1 MPQNYGWLT
10 QNTLAVNGTY
20 FKIPHTITN
29 VNAKSILVGT
39 LTISET
45 FWYVGDSGWDAIM
58 VNPGYYDSTA
68 TQNTDSSGYYI
79 TNSSIV
85 TTTTNDKLLTPLGRI
100 GVGAIVAAHWLFFFE
115 SIKLSN
121 VSVAV
126 VCLAT
131 SSLFSALIEPFV
143 FKRKMNGYEL
153 LFGIVVIAALAFALK
168 ADVSYFWGYLYGVIA
183 AFLATL
189 FTIFN
194 ALYINK
200 VEASKI
206 TLIEM
211 LGGWIAMSIYIV
223 LFTNTPLCDFS
234 ISQQDTIYLIA
245 LGIVCT
251 AFAFVVSVEVMKSL
265 SPYSVIMAV
274 NLEPIYSI
282 VLALIL
288 FGESEEMT
296 SSFYIGGSI
305 IILTVFL
312 DGYLKTKMKVIK

>member
-1 MPQNYGWLT
+1 MNSWTQRNSLLVMHLIVIILGLT
-10 QNTLAVNGTY
+10 GILGKIIEATSTILVWYRMMIAFFALGLYLLIQKGL
-20 FKIPHTITN
+20 FKIQKEFI
-29 VNAKSILVGT
+29 
-39 LTISET
+39 
-45 FWYVGDSGWDAIM
+45 W
-58 VNPGYYDSTA
+58 
-68 TQNTDSSGYYI
+68 Q
-79 TNSSIV
+79 
-85 TTTTNDKLLTPLGRI
+85 LL

-115 SIKLSN
+115 SIKVSN

-143 FKRKMNGYEL
+143 FKRKISAYEL
-153 LFGIVVIAALAFALK
+153 VFGIVVIAALAFALQ
-168 ADVSYFWGYLYGVIA
+168 ADIRYFWGYVYGVLA

-200 VEASKI
+200 LEASKI
-206 TLIEM
+206 TFIEM
-211 LGGWIAMSIYIV
+211 LGGWIAMSLYIG
-223 LFTNTPLCDFS
+223 LFTNISFSDFS
-234 ISQQDTIYLIA
+234 ISQQDTIYLFV

-251 AFAFVVSVEVMKSL
+251 AFAFVVSVEVMKTL

-296 SSFYIGGSI
+296 PPFYIGGSV

-312 DGYLKTKMKVIK
+312 DGFLKTKKKVIK

>member
-1 MPQNYGWLT
+1 MNSWTQRNSLLVMHLIVIILGLT
-10 QNTLAVNGTY
+10 GILGKLIEASSTILVWYRMMIAFVALGLYLLFQKRL
-20 FKIPHTITN
+20 FKIQKGFI
-29 VNAKSILVGT
+29 
-39 LTISET
+39 
-45 FWYVGDSGWDAIM
+45 W
-58 VNPGYYDSTA
+58 
-68 TQNTDSSGYYI
+68 
-79 TNSSIV
+79 
-85 TTTTNDKLLTPLGRI
+85 KLL
-100 GVGAIVAAHWLFFFE
+100 GVGSIVAAHWLFFFE
-115 SIKLSN
+115 SIKVSN

-143 FKRKMNGYEL
+143 FKRKISAYEL
-153 LFGIVVIAALAFALK
+153 VFGIVVIAALAFALQ
-168 ADVSYFWGYLYGVIA
+168 ADVSYFWGYMYGVIA

-211 LGGWIAMSIYIV
+211 LGGWVAMSLYIG
-223 LFTNTPLCDFS
+223 LFTNTSLSDFS
-234 ISQQDTIYLIA
+234 ISQQDTIYLLA

-282 VLALIL
+282 ILALIL
-288 FGESEEMT
+288 FGESEKMT
-296 SSFYIGGSI
+296 SSFYIGGSV

-312 DGYLKTKMKVIK
+312 DGYLKTKKKAIK

>member
-1 MPQNYGWLT
+1 M
-10 QNTLAVNGTY
+10 
-20 FKIPHTITN
+20 
-29 VNAKSILVGT
+29 
-39 LTISET
+39 
-45 FWYVGDSGWDAIM
+45 
-58 VNPGYYDSTA
+58 
-68 TQNTDSSGYYI
+68 
-79 TNSSIV
+79 
-85 TTTTNDKLLTPLGRI
+85 
-100 GVGAIVAAHWLFFFE
+100 
-115 SIKLSN
+115 
-121 VSVAV
+121 SVAV

-143 FKRKMNGYEL
+143 FKRKISAYEL
-153 LFGIVVIAALAFALK
+153 VFGIVVIASLAFALK
-168 ADVSYFWGYLYGVIA
+168 ADVSYFLGYVYGVTA

-200 VEASKI
+200 VKASKI
-206 TLIEM
+206 TLVEM
-211 LGGWIAMSIYIV
+211 LGGWLAMSLYIG
-223 LFTNTPLCDFS
+223 LFTKTPLSDFY
-234 ISQQDTIYLIA
+234 ISQQDTIYLLA

-296 SSFYIGGSI
+296 SSF
-305 IILTVFL
+305 ILEECYYFNGIFR
-312 DGYLKTKMKVIK
+312 GYLKTKR

>member
-1 MPQNYGWLT
+1 MNSWTQRNSLLVMHLIVIILGLT
-10 QNTLAVNGTY
+10 GVLGKLIEASSTILVWYRMMIAFVALGLYLLLQKEL
-20 FKIPHTITN
+20 FKIQKGFI
-29 VNAKSILVGT
+29 
-39 LTISET
+39 
-45 FWYVGDSGWDAIM
+45 W
-58 VNPGYYDSTA
+58 
-68 TQNTDSSGYYI
+68 
-79 TNSSIV
+79 
-85 TTTTNDKLLTPLGRI
+85 KLL

-115 SIKLSN
+115 SIKVSN

-143 FKRKMNGYEL
+143 FKRKISAYEL
-153 LFGIVVIAALAFALK
+153 VFGIVVIASLAFALQ
-168 ADVSYFWGYLYGVIA
+168 ADLSYFLGYVYGVTA

-200 VEASKI
+200 VKASKI
-206 TLIEM
+206 TLVEM
-211 LGGWIAMSIYIV
+211 LGGWLAMSLYIG
-223 LFTNTPLCDFS
+223 LFTKTPLSDFY
-234 ISQQDTIYLIA
+234 ISQQDTIYLLA

-296 SSFYIGGSI
+296 SSFYIGGSA

-312 DGYLKTKMKVIK
+312 EGYLKTKTKAMK

>member
-1 MPQNYGWLT
+1 MNSWTQRNSLLVMHLIVIILGLTGVLGKLIEASSTILVWYRMMIAFVALWLYLLL
-10 QNTLAVNGTY
+10 QKKL
-20 FKIPHTITN
+20 FKIQKGFI
-29 VNAKSILVGT
+29 
-39 LTISET
+39 
-45 FWYVGDSGWDAIM
+45 W
-58 VNPGYYDSTA
+58 
-68 TQNTDSSGYYI
+68 
-79 TNSSIV
+79 
-85 TTTTNDKLLTPLGRI
+85 KLF
-100 GVGAIVAAHWLFFFE
+100 GVGVIVAAHWLFFFE
-115 SIKLSN
+115 SIKVSN

-143 FKRKMNGYEL
+143 FKRKMNAYEL
-153 LFGIVVIAALAFALK
+153 IFGIVVIASLAFALQ
-168 ADVSYFWGYLYGVIA
+168 ADVSYFLGYVYGVTA

-200 VEASKI
+200 VKASKI
-206 TLIEM
+206 TLVEM
-211 LGGWIAMSIYIV
+211 LGGWLAMSLYIG
-223 LFTNTPLCDFS
+223 LFTKTPLSDFY
-234 ISQQDTIYLIA
+234 ISQQDTIYLLA

-296 SSFYIGGSI
+296 SSFYIGGSA

-312 DGYLKTKMKVIK
+312 DGYLKTKKIAT

>member
-1 MPQNYGWLT
+1 MNFICLAKIKKIMNSWTQRNSLLVMHLIVIILGLT
-10 QNTLAVNGTY
+10 GILGKLIEASSTILVWYRMLIAFIALGLYLLLQKGF
-20 FKIPHTITN
+20 FKIQKGFI
-29 VNAKSILVGT
+29 
-39 LTISET
+39 
-45 FWYVGDSGWDAIM
+45 W
-58 VNPGYYDSTA
+58 
-68 TQNTDSSGYYI
+68 
-79 TNSSIV
+79 
-85 TTTTNDKLLTPLGRI
+85 KLL

-115 SIKLSN
+115 SIKVSN

-143 FKRKMNGYEL
+143 FKRKISAYEL
-153 LFGIVVIAALAFALK
+153 VFGIVVIAALAFALQ
-168 ADVSYFWGYLYGVIA
+168 ADVSYFWGYVYGVIA

-211 LGGWIAMSIYIV
+211 LGGWVAISLYIG
-223 LFTNTPLCDFS
+223 LFTNTPLSDFS
-234 ISQQDTIYLIA
+234 ISQQDTIYLLA
-245 LGIVCT
+245 LGILCT

-296 SSFYIGGSI
+296 SSFYIGGSV

-312 DGYLKTKMKVIK
+312 DGYLKTKKKAIK

>member
-1 MPQNYGWLT
+1 MDFICLPKIKKIMNSWTQRNSLFVMHLIVVILGLT
-10 QNTLAVNGTY
+10 GILGKLIEASSTILVWYRMLIAFVALGLYLLLQKKL
-20 FKIPHTITN
+20 FKIQ
-29 VNAKSILVGT
+29 KRF
-39 LTISET
+39 
-45 FWYVGDSGWDAIM
+45 FW
-58 VNPGYYDSTA
+58 
-68 TQNTDSSGYYI
+68 
-79 TNSSIV
+79 
-85 TTTTNDKLLTPLGRI
+85 KLL

-143 FKRKMNGYEL
+143 FKRKMNVYEL
-153 LFGIVVIAALAFALK
+153 FFGIVVIAALAFALQ

-194 ALYINK
+194 AVYINK
-200 VEASKI
+200 LEASKI

-211 LGGWIAMSIYIV
+211 LGGWVAMSIYIV
-223 LFTNTPLCDFS
+223 LFTNTTLCDFS
-234 ISQQDTIYLIA
+234 ISQQDTIYLLA

-282 VLALIL
+282 IVALIL

-312 DGYLKTKMKVIK
+312 DGYLKTKIKAIK

>member
-1 MPQNYGWLT
+1 MDFICLPKIKKIMNSWTQRNSLLVMHLIVVILGLT
-10 QNTLAVNGTY
+10 GILGKLIEASSTILVWYRMLIAFVALGLYLLLQKKL
-20 FKIPHTITN
+20 FKIQKGFI
-29 VNAKSILVGT
+29 
-39 LTISET
+39 
-45 FWYVGDSGWDAIM
+45 W
-58 VNPGYYDSTA
+58 
-68 TQNTDSSGYYI
+68 
-79 TNSSIV
+79 
-85 TTTTNDKLLTPLGRI
+85 KLL

-143 FKRKMNGYEL
+143 FKRKMNVYEL
-153 LFGIVVIAALAFALK
+153 FFGIVVIAALGFALQ

-211 LGGWIAMSIYIV
+211 LGGWLAMSVYIG
-223 LFTNTPLCDFS
+223 LFTNTSLNDFY
-234 ISQQDTIYLIA
+234 ISQQDTIYLLA
-245 LGIVCT
+245 LGIICT

-312 DGYLKTKMKVIK
+312 DGYLKTKKKTIK

>member
-1 MPQNYGWLT
+1 MNSWTQRNSLLVMHLIVIILGLT
-10 QNTLAVNGTY
+10 GVLGKLIEASSTILVWYRMMIAFVALGLYLLIQKEL
-20 FKIPHTITN
+20 FKIQKGFI
-29 VNAKSILVGT
+29 
-39 LTISET
+39 
-45 FWYVGDSGWDAIM
+45 W
-58 VNPGYYDSTA
+58 
-68 TQNTDSSGYYI
+68 
-79 TNSSIV
+79 
-85 TTTTNDKLLTPLGRI
+85 KLL

-115 SIKLSN
+115 SIKVSN

-143 FKRKMNGYEL
+143 FKRKISAYEL
-153 LFGIVVIAALAFALK
+153 VFGIVVIASLAFALQ
-168 ADVSYFWGYLYGVIA
+168 ADVSYFLGYVYGVTA

-206 TLIEM
+206 TLVEM
-211 LGGWIAMSIYIV
+211 LGGWLAMSLYIG
-223 LFTNTPLCDFS
+223 LFTKTPLSDFY
-234 ISQQDTIYLIA
+234 ISQQDTIYLLA

-296 SSFYIGGSI
+296 SSFYIGGSA

-312 DGYLKTKMKVIK
+312 EGYLKTKNKAMK

>member
-1 MPQNYGWLT
+1 M
-10 QNTLAVNGTY
+10 
-20 FKIPHTITN
+20 
-29 VNAKSILVGT
+29 
-39 LTISET
+39 
-45 FWYVGDSGWDAIM
+45 
-58 VNPGYYDSTA
+58 
-68 TQNTDSSGYYI
+68 
-79 TNSSIV
+79 
-85 TTTTNDKLLTPLGRI
+85 
-100 GVGAIVAAHWLFFFE
+100 
-115 SIKLSN
+115 
-121 VSVAV
+121 SVAV

-143 FKRKMNGYEL
+143 FKRKMNPYEL
-153 LFGIVVIAALAFALK
+153 LFGIVVIAALAFALQ

-189 FTIFN
+189 FTVFN

-206 TLIEM
+206 TLVEM
-211 LGGWIAMSIYIV
+211 LGGWIAMSVYIG
-223 LFTNTPLCDFS
+223 LFTNTPITDFS
-234 ISQQDTIYLIA
+234 ITQQDTIYLLA
-245 LGIVCT
+245 LGIICT

-296 SSFYIGGSI
+296 PSFYIGGSV

-312 DGYLKTKMKVIK
+312 DGYLKTKKKAT

>member
-1 MPQNYGWLT
+1 MNSWTQRNSLLVMHLIVIILGLT
-10 QNTLAVNGTY
+10 GVLGKLIEASSTILVWYRMMIAFFALGLYLLIQKEL
-20 FKIPHTITN
+20 FKIQKGFI
-29 VNAKSILVGT
+29 
-39 LTISET
+39 
-45 FWYVGDSGWDAIM
+45 W
-58 VNPGYYDSTA
+58 
-68 TQNTDSSGYYI
+68 
-79 TNSSIV
+79 
-85 TTTTNDKLLTPLGRI
+85 KLL
-100 GVGAIVAAHWLFFFE
+100 GVGAIVATHWLFFFE
-115 SIKLSN
+115 SIKVSN

-143 FKRKMNGYEL
+143 FKRKISAYEL
-153 LFGIVVIAALAFALK
+153 LFGIVVIASLAFALQ
-168 ADVSYFWGYLYGVIA
+168 ADVTYFWGYVYGVIA

-206 TLIEM
+206 TLVEM
-211 LGGWIAMSIYIV
+211 LGGCLAMSLYIG
-223 LFTNTPLCDFS
+223 LFTKTPLSDFY
-234 ISQQDTIYLIA
+234 ISLEDTIYLLA

-296 SSFYIGGSI
+296 SSFYIGSSA

-312 DGYLKTKMKVIK
+312 DGYLKTKNKVMK

>member
-1 MPQNYGWLT
+1 MNFICLAKSKKIMNSWTQRNSLLVMHLIVIILGLT
-10 QNTLAVNGTY
+10 GILGKLIEASSTILVWYRMLIAFIALGLYLLLQKGF
-20 FKIPHTITN
+20 FKIQKGFI
-29 VNAKSILVGT
+29 
-39 LTISET
+39 
-45 FWYVGDSGWDAIM
+45 WR
-58 VNPGYYDSTA
+58 
-68 TQNTDSSGYYI
+68 
-79 TNSSIV
+79 
-85 TTTTNDKLLTPLGRI
+85 LL

-115 SIKLSN
+115 SIKVSN

-143 FKRKMNGYEL
+143 FKRKISAYEL
-153 LFGIVVIAALAFALK
+153 VFGIVVIAALAFALQ
-168 ADVSYFWGYLYGVIA
+168 ADVSYFWGYVYGVIA

-211 LGGWIAMSIYIV
+211 LGGWVAISLYIG
-223 LFTNTPLCDFS
+223 LFTNTPLSDFY
-234 ISQQDTIYLIA
+234 ISQQDTIYLLA
-245 LGIVCT
+245 LGILCT

-296 SSFYIGGSI
+296 SSFYIGGSV

-312 DGYLKTKMKVIK
+312 DGYLKTKKKAIK

>member
-1 MPQNYGWLT
+1 MNSWTQRNSLLVMHLIVIILGLT
-10 QNTLAVNGTY
+10 GVLGKLIEASSTILVWYRMMIAFVALGLYLLLQKEL
-20 FKIPHTITN
+20 FKIQKGFT
-29 VNAKSILVGT
+29 
-39 LTISET
+39 
-45 FWYVGDSGWDAIM
+45 W
-58 VNPGYYDSTA
+58 
-68 TQNTDSSGYYI
+68 
-79 TNSSIV
+79 
-85 TTTTNDKLLTPLGRI
+85 KLL

-115 SIKLSN
+115 SIKVSN

-143 FKRKMNGYEL
+143 FKRKISAYEL
-153 LFGIVVIAALAFALK
+153 VFGIVVIASLAFALQ
-168 ADVSYFWGYLYGVIA
+168 ADLSYFLGYVYGVTA

-200 VEASKI
+200 VKASKI
-206 TLIEM
+206 TLVEM
-211 LGGWIAMSIYIV
+211 LGGWLAMSLYIG
-223 LFTNTPLCDFS
+223 LFTKTPLSDFY
-234 ISQQDTIYLIA
+234 ISQQDTIYLLV

-296 SSFYIGGSI
+296 SSFYIGGSA

-312 DGYLKTKMKVIK
+312 EGYLKTKTKAMK

>member
-1 MPQNYGWLT
+1 MNSWTQRNSLLVMHFIVIILGLT
-10 QNTLAVNGTY
+10 GILGKLIEASSTILVWYRMLIAFVALGLYLLLQKGL
-20 FKIPHTITN
+20 FKIQKEFI
-29 VNAKSILVGT
+29 
-39 LTISET
+39 
-45 FWYVGDSGWDAIM
+45 W
-58 VNPGYYDSTA
+58 
-68 TQNTDSSGYYI
+68 
-79 TNSSIV
+79 
-85 TTTTNDKLLTPLGRI
+85 KLL

-115 SIKLSN
+115 SIKVSN

-143 FKRKMNGYEL
+143 FKRKISPYEL
-153 LFGIVVIAALAFALK
+153 VFGIVVIAALAFALQ
-168 ADVSYFWGYLYGVIA
+168 ADVSYFWGYVYGVIA

-211 LGGWIAMSIYIV
+211 LGGWIAMSLYIG
-223 LFTNTPLCDFS
+223 LFTNNSFSDFS
-234 ISQQDTIYLIA
+234 ISQQDIIYLFT

-251 AFAFVVSVEVMKSL
+251 AFAFVVSVEVMKTL

-296 SSFYIGGSI
+296 SSFYIGGGV

-312 DGYLKTKMKVIK
+312 DGYLKTKKKAIK

>member
-1 MPQNYGWLT
+1 MNFICFVKSKKNMNSWTQRNSLLVMHLIVIILGLT
-10 QNTLAVNGTY
+10 GVLGKLIEASSTILVWYRMMIAFIALGLYLLIQKEL
-20 FKIPHTITN
+20 FKIQKGFI
-29 VNAKSILVGT
+29 
-39 LTISET
+39 
-45 FWYVGDSGWDAIM
+45 W
-58 VNPGYYDSTA
+58 
-68 TQNTDSSGYYI
+68 
-79 TNSSIV
+79 
-85 TTTTNDKLLTPLGRI
+85 KLL

-115 SIKLSN
+115 SIKVSN

-143 FKRKMNGYEL
+143 FKRKISAYEL
-153 LFGIVVIAALAFALK
+153 LFGIVVIASLAFALQ
-168 ADVSYFWGYLYGVIA
+168 ADVTYFLGYVYGVIA

-206 TLIEM
+206 TLVEM
-211 LGGWIAMSIYIV
+211 LGGCLAMSIYIG
-223 LFTNTPLCDFS
+223 LFTKTPLCDFY
-234 ISQQDTIYLIA
+234 ISLQDTIYLLA

-282 VLALIL
+282 ILALIL

-296 SSFYIGGSI
+296 SSFYIGGSA

-312 DGYLKTKMKVIK
+312 DGYLKTKTKAMK

>member
-1 MPQNYGWLT
+1 MNSWTQRNSLLVMHLIVIILGLT
-10 QNTLAVNGTY
+10 GILGKLIEASSTILVWYRMLIAFVALGLYLLLQKRL
-20 FKIPHTITN
+20 FKIQKGFI
-29 VNAKSILVGT
+29 
-39 LTISET
+39 
-45 FWYVGDSGWDAIM
+45 W
-58 VNPGYYDSTA
+58 
-68 TQNTDSSGYYI
+68 
-79 TNSSIV
+79 
-85 TTTTNDKLLTPLGRI
+85 KLL
-100 GVGAIVAAHWLFFFE
+100 GVGSIVAAHWLFFFE
-115 SIKLSN
+115 SIKVSN

-143 FKRKMNGYEL
+143 FKRKISAYEL
-153 LFGIVVIAALAFALK
+153 VFGIVVIAALAFALR
-168 ADVSYFWGYLYGVIA
+168 ADVSYFLGYVYGVIA
-183 AFLATL
+183 AFLGTL

-211 LGGWIAMSIYIV
+211 LGGWVAMSLYIG
-223 LFTNTPLCDFS
+223 LFTNISLSDFS
-234 ISQQDTIYLIA
+234 ISRQDTIYLLS

-288 FGESEEMT
+288 FGESEKMT
-296 SSFYIGGSI
+296 SSFYIGGSV

-312 DGYLKTKMKVIK
+312 DGYLKTKKKAIK

>member
-1 MPQNYGWLT
+1 MNSWTQRNSLLVMHLIVIILGLT
-10 QNTLAVNGTY
+10 GVLGKLIEASSTILVWYRMMIAFVALGLYLLFQKEL
-20 FKIPHTITN
+20 FKIQKGFT
-29 VNAKSILVGT
+29 
-39 LTISET
+39 
-45 FWYVGDSGWDAIM
+45 W
-58 VNPGYYDSTA
+58 
-68 TQNTDSSGYYI
+68 
-79 TNSSIV
+79 
-85 TTTTNDKLLTPLGRI
+85 KLLV
-100 GVGAIVAAHWLFFFE
+100 VGAIVAAHWLFFFE
-115 SIKLSN
+115 SIKVSN

-143 FKRKMNGYEL
+143 FKRKISVYEL
-153 LFGIVVIAALAFALK
+153 VFGIVVIASLAFALK
-168 ADVSYFWGYLYGVIA
+168 ADVSYFLGYVYGVTA

-200 VEASKI
+200 VKASKI
-206 TLIEM
+206 TLVEM
-211 LGGWIAMSIYIV
+211 LGGWLAMSLYIG
-223 LFTNTPLCDFS
+223 LFTKTPLSDFY
-234 ISQQDTIYLIA
+234 ISQKDTIYLLA

-296 SSFYIGGSI
+296 SSFYIGGSA

-312 DGYLKTKMKVIK
+312 EGYLKTKKKAMK

>member
-1 MPQNYGWLT
+1 MDFICLPKIKKIMNSWTQRNSLLVMHLIVVILGLT
-10 QNTLAVNGTY
+10 GILGKLIEASSTILVWYRMLIAFVALGLYLLLQKKL
-20 FKIPHTITN
+20 FKIQ
-29 VNAKSILVGT
+29 KGF
-39 LTISET
+39 
-45 FWYVGDSGWDAIM
+45 FW
-58 VNPGYYDSTA
+58 
-68 TQNTDSSGYYI
+68 
-79 TNSSIV
+79 
-85 TTTTNDKLLTPLGRI
+85 KLL

-143 FKRKMNGYEL
+143 FKRKMNVYEL
-153 LFGIVVIAALAFALK
+153 FFGIVVIAALAFALQ

-211 LGGWIAMSIYIV
+211 LGGWVAISIYIV

-234 ISQQDTIYLIA
+234 ISQQDTIYLLA

>member
-1 MPQNYGWLT
+1 MNSWTQRNSLLVMHLIVIILGLT
-10 QNTLAVNGTY
+10 GILGKLIEASSTILVWYRMLIAFIALGLYLLLQKGF
-20 FKIPHTITN
+20 FKIQKGFI
-29 VNAKSILVGT
+29 
-39 LTISET
+39 
-45 FWYVGDSGWDAIM
+45 W
-58 VNPGYYDSTA
+58 
-68 TQNTDSSGYYI
+68 
-79 TNSSIV
+79 
-85 TTTTNDKLLTPLGRI
+85 KLL

-115 SIKLSN
+115 SIKVSN

-143 FKRKMNGYEL
+143 FKRKISAYEL
-153 LFGIVVIAALAFALK
+153 VFGIVVIAALAFALQ
-168 ADVSYFWGYLYGVIA
+168 ADVSYFWGYVYGVIA

-211 LGGWIAMSIYIV
+211 LGGWVAISLYIG
-223 LFTNTPLCDFS
+223 LFTNTPLSDFS
-234 ISQQDTIYLIA
+234 ISQQDTIYLLA
-245 LGIVCT
+245 LGILCT

-296 SSFYIGGSI
+296 SSFYIGGSV

-312 DGYLKTKMKVIK
+312 DGYLKTKKKAIK

>member
-1 MPQNYGWLT
+1 MNSWTQRNSLLVMHLIVIILGLT
-10 QNTLAVNGTY
+10 GILGKIIEATSTILVWYRMMIAFFALGFYLLIQKGL
-20 FKIPHTITN
+20 FKIQKEFI
-29 VNAKSILVGT
+29 
-39 LTISET
+39 
-45 FWYVGDSGWDAIM
+45 W
-58 VNPGYYDSTA
+58 
-68 TQNTDSSGYYI
+68 Q
-79 TNSSIV
+79 
-85 TTTTNDKLLTPLGRI
+85 LL

-115 SIKLSN
+115 SIKVSN

-143 FKRKMNGYEL
+143 FKRKISAYEL
-153 LFGIVVIAALAFALK
+153 VFGIVVIAALAFALQ
-168 ADVSYFWGYLYGVIA
+168 ADIRYFWGYVYGVLA

-200 VEASKI
+200 LEASKI
-206 TLIEM
+206 TFIEM
-211 LGGWIAMSIYIV
+211 LGGWIAMSLYIG
-223 LFTNTPLCDFS
+223 LFTNISFSDFS
-234 ISQQDTIYLIA
+234 ISQQDTIYLFV

-251 AFAFVVSVEVMKSL
+251 AFAFVVSVEVMKTL

-296 SSFYIGGSI
+296 PPFYIGGSV

-312 DGYLKTKMKVIK
+312 DGFLKTKKKVIK

>member
-1 MPQNYGWLT
+1 MNSWTQRNSLLVMHLIVIILGLT
-10 QNTLAVNGTY
+10 GILGKIIEATSTILVWYRMMIAFFALGLYLLIQKGL
-20 FKIPHTITN
+20 FKIQKKFI
-29 VNAKSILVGT
+29 
-39 LTISET
+39 
-45 FWYVGDSGWDAIM
+45 W
-58 VNPGYYDSTA
+58 
-68 TQNTDSSGYYI
+68 Q
-79 TNSSIV
+79 
-85 TTTTNDKLLTPLGRI
+85 LL

-115 SIKLSN
+115 SIKVSN

-131 SSLFSALIEPFV
+131 SSLFSALLEPFV
-143 FKRKMNGYEL
+143 FKRKISAYEL
-153 LFGIVVIAALAFALK
+153 AFGIVVIAALAFALQ
-168 ADVSYFWGYLYGVIA
+168 ADIRYFWGYVYGVLA

-200 VEASKI
+200 LEASKI
-206 TLIEM
+206 TFIEM
-211 LGGWIAMSIYIV
+211 LGGWIAMSLYIG
-223 LFTNTPLCDFS
+223 LFTNISFSDFS
-234 ISQQDTIYLIA
+234 ISQQDTIYLFV

-251 AFAFVVSVEVMKSL
+251 AFAFVVSVEVMKTL

-296 SSFYIGGSI
+296 PPFYIGGSV

-312 DGYLKTKMKVIK
+312 DGFLKTKKKVIK

>member
-1 MPQNYGWLT
+1 MNSWTQRNSLLVMHLIVIILGLT
-10 QNTLAVNGTY
+10 GVLGKLIEASSTILVWYRMMIAFVALGLYLLFQKEL
-20 FKIPHTITN
+20 FKIQKGFT
-29 VNAKSILVGT
+29 
-39 LTISET
+39 
-45 FWYVGDSGWDAIM
+45 W
-58 VNPGYYDSTA
+58 
-68 TQNTDSSGYYI
+68 
-79 TNSSIV
+79 
-85 TTTTNDKLLTPLGRI
+85 KLLV
-100 GVGAIVAAHWLFFFE
+100 VGAIVAAHWLFFFE
-115 SIKLSN
+115 SIKVSN

-143 FKRKMNGYEL
+143 FKRKISAYEL
-153 LFGIVVIAALAFALK
+153 VFGIVVIASLAFALQ
-168 ADVSYFWGYLYGVIA
+168 ADVSYFLGYVYGVTA

-200 VEASKI
+200 VKASKI
-206 TLIEM
+206 TLVEM
-211 LGGWIAMSIYIV
+211 LGGWLAMSLYIG
-223 LFTNTPLCDFS
+223 LFTKTPLSDFY
-234 ISQQDTIYLIA
+234 ISQKDTIYLLA

-296 SSFYIGGSI
+296 SSFYIGGSA

-312 DGYLKTKMKVIK
+312 EGYLKTKKKTMK